1 MANPQTEDGY
11 TRIANEIMDALI
23 AADIS
28 GQDFKV
34 ALLIIRK
41 TYGYNKCE
49 DAVSLSQ
56 MANATGMGRI
66 RCSQVVNRLQLMKIL
81 TVTENI
87 NGIGKKYKF
96 NKDFEKW
103 GTVKENINRIE
114 KTKLTVK
121 ENINHK
127 RQYTKDNK
135 PPLPP
140 KVKKTELPDWVPM
153 EIFLRYQASRSKKL
167 KPESFEYFFRKLKKL
182 AEVSRASPEAILVQS
197 IENGWQGIFELKQ
210 GGNNGNG
217 NRRTYP
223 NTYRR
228 GTERDTELPPDV
240 QRTID
245 EINRRSRE
253 QAAAKAEADATNGR
267 DRAVDPG
274 A

>member
-11 TRIANEIMDALI
+11 TRIANEIMDALV
-23 AADIS
+23 AADLS

-41 TYGYNKCE
+41 TYGFNKCE
-49 DAVSLSQ
+49 DAISLTQ

-87 NGIGKKYKF
+87 NGLVKKYKF

-103 GTVKENINRIE
+103 GTVKENLNRIE
-114 KTKLTVK
+114 KVKLTVK
-121 ENINHK
+121 ENLNHK

-140 KVKKTELPDWVPM
+140 KEKKTEIPDWVPM
-153 EIFLRYQASRSKKL
+153 ETFLRYQASRTKKL
-167 KPESFEYFFRKLKKL
+167 KPESFEHFFRKLKRM
-182 AEVSRASPEAILVQS
+182 AEASRASPEAIMIQS
-197 IENGWQGIFELKQ
+197 IENGWQGIFELKT

-217 NRRTYP
+217 NAGRTYTHP
-223 NTYRR
+223 YRR
-228 GTERDTELPPDV
+228 GPERDTTLPPDV

-245 EINRRSRE
+245 EIARRNRE
-253 QAAAKAEADATNGR
+253 AAAKAEAHDANRG
-267 DRAVDPG
+267 DCGVDTG